1 MQSAKPFRNFTF
13 NLILILSIALPILLE
28 GCSFKNSYGADTPDR
43 VVEQY
48 LLALE
53 KKDEGLMLKLIPRKY
68 SAEQAVEDKI
78 AQLGGHKIQEY
89 KVFYAKPKPVFWR
102 ANVQAF
108 YIDDGGLRKTI
119 DDTLTIVYEGGSI
132 LDLNKGRWYLLMG
145 KNDVPTPEVQPA
157 EPQTSPPER
166 SR

>member
-1 MQSAKPFRNFTF
+1 MQSAKSFRNFTF
-13 NLILILSIALPILLE
+13 NLVLALSITLPILLE
-28 GCSFKNSYGADTPDR
+28 GCNIKNSYGADTPER

-53 KKDEGLMLKLIPRKY
+53 KKDEELMLKLIPSKY
-68 SAEQAVEDKI
+68 SAQQAVEDKI
-78 AQLGGHKIQEY
+78 AQLGGHKLQEY
-89 KVFYAKPKPVFWR
+89 KVFYTKPKPVFWR

-108 YIDDGGLRKTI
+108 YTDDGGLRKKI

-132 LDLNKGRWYLLMG
+132 LDFNKGRWYLLMG
-145 KNDVPTPEVQPA
+145 KGNIPTPTVQPA
-157 EPQTSPPER
+157 EPQTSPPGR